1 MKGNHSS
8 SGKRFA
14 GSEYKLS
21 GRVTK
26 ATHGYG
32 QVRTQ
37 PAAKLRDG
45 RKPTRIG
52 GGP

>member
-1 MKGNHSS
+1 MKGDHSS
-8 SGKRFA
+8 SARKFRA
-14 GSEYKLS
+14 PVYKLS

-45 RKPTRIG
+45 RKPTGIG